1 MNIYEYVMLGSLRL
15 YCLPNEN
22 SYLNILGK
30 LNQNAFWCRAIHF
43 LQYHLFLT
51 WCSNIIH
58 IIIVLCNMQ
67 LAPNCAFK
75 SYSRMDSI
83 SFHFRTCSK
92 NTLKVNGGGCSPKSN
107 RPLCFSKYGLIPCI
121 LIGSSIDK
129 HTEWPL
135 PKKWFC
141 WEKSWKI
148 HKMKW

>member
-1 MNIYEYVMLGSLRL
+1 
-15 YCLPNEN
+15 
-22 SYLNILGK
+22 
-30 LNQNAFWCRAIHF
+30 
-43 LQYHLFLT
+43 
-51 WCSNIIH
+51 
-58 IIIVLCNMQ
+58 MQ

-75 SYSRMDSI
+75 PYSRMDSI
-83 SFHFRTCSK
+83 PFHFRTCSK

-141 WEKSWKI
+141 WETEVLKHTLDSNNCTVKQSIGRWNSKLDQSPAFLTSDDFI
-148 HKMKW
+148 RSNEIIRTKWPIYVVIGHFVLMI